1 MDPLTPARRR
11 ELRAQAHHLRPVVAI
26 GHHGLTPAVVRE
38 IDVALKAHE
47 LIKLRVLGDDRD
59 ERSKLL
65 ERVCAELGCAPV
77 QQLGKLLIVWRE
89 RSEGEAP
96 AKTRAAR
103 RRKTEPAA
111 PSAIARKKKPEPAAA
126 SETTRPARPRSGAS
140 GPRAPAGV
148 ARAALRRRR
157 RG

>member
-11 ELRAQAHHLRPVVAI
+11 EIRAQAHHLRPVVAI

-65 ERVCAELGCAPV
+65 ARVCAELGCAPV

-96 AKTRAAR
+96 AKTR
-103 RRKTEPAA
+103 
-111 PSAIARKKKPEPAAA
+111 
-126 SETTRPARPRSGAS
+126 
-140 GPRAPAGV
+140 
-148 ARAALRRRR
+148 
-157 RG
+157 